1 MPLRRDLF
9 EVETKKYKIYKQM
22 KRTIYEAPQTIRLQV
37 ELESGFCAA
46 SQMPASI
53 SNDTTIEVE
62 KYDSF
67 EMGVTFE

>member
-1 MPLRRDLF
+1 
-9 EVETKKYKIYKQM
+9 M

-62 KYDSF
+62 EYDSF